1 MNKPQPGLTQE
12 VYALL
17 FQNHAL
23 LDSPKQVWSKEEMQI
38 IYKIYNAYTGEQASD
53 SGCGGCRS
61 SKVNKVRKI
70 YEEYK
75 STL

>member
-17 FQNHAL
+17 FQHHAL
-23 LDSPKQVWSKEEMQI
+23 LDTPKQVWTSDEIKI
-38 IYKIYNAYTGEQASD
+38 IYQIYNAYTGEQARD
-53 SGCGGCRS
+53 GGCGGCRT

-75 STL
+75 KTL